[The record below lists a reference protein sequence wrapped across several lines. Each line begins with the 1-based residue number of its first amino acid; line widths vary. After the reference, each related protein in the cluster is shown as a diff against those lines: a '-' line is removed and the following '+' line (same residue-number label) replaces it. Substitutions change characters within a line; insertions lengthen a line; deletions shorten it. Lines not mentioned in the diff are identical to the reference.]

1 MKLDPSRQTPHAPSS
16 SGPSPTAPSDAQAT
30 KGKDT
35 APGPTGGR
43 SSGYNWGDD
52 PRDFR
57 DLDWSD
63 EEVGEDERDLSWATV
78 LKRTFESYLR
88 GERPNMY
95 GEWLNWEEEY

>member
-1 MKLDPSRQTPHAPSS
+1 
-16 SGPSPTAPSDAQAT
+16 
-30 KGKDT
+30 
-35 APGPTGGR
+35 
-43 SSGYNWGDD
+43 
-52 PRDFR
+52 
-57 DLDWSD
+57 LDWSD